1 MRMTKASAA
10 EVLSKLSPR
19 ARQLLAA
26 MFLRK
31 KDFKFKN
38 KKEYG
43 TLTTELVLAHVIRV
57 DWDIMHHDV
66 IFLLERGGRFV
77 VEILRDGHV
86 EKVNQ

>member
-1 MRMTKASAA
+1 MRITKASAA
-10 EVLSKLSPR
+10 EILSKLSPR
-19 ARQLLAA
+19 AKQLLAA
-26 MFLRK
+26 MFLHK

-43 TLTTELVLAHVIRV
+43 TLTTELILANILRV

-77 VEILRDGHV
+77 VDMLR
-86 EKVNQ
+86 ESKAA